1 MNSWADLVKGF
12 GGDLLAETPLG
23 VWAAAVTVWTTIE
36 IAAGDRSSWRE
47 RGANLFAG
55 ALVLLSM
62 WAMLPGL
69 SAIVRGLLSPI
80 GWKPLVLDAHLPSW
94 AAAVVFLAFY
104 DVAYYWF
111 HRAQHA
117 LPALWRIHAI
127 HHSSTELT
135 ASSYARQHA
144 LEHALQTVC
153 VLTPILPFV
162 ALTPA
167 GFAWVAVI
175 GAVLQFGAHAAVPV
189 SLGRWL
195 ISPRQHRVHHSDDR
209 TLSSSNFAAFF
220 PILDVVFGTYRPP
233 QTVETTG
240 LHSGRRLTRIT
251 DILLAPFFR
260 RPL

>member
-1 MNSWADLVKGF
+1 MNSWADLVKDGAS
-12 GGDLLAETPLG
+12 DLVAQTPIG
-23 VWAAAVTVWTTIE
+23 VWAAAVTVWTAIE

-62 WAMLPGL
+62 WAMLPAL
-69 SAIVRGLLSPI
+69 SGIVRALLSPI
-80 GWKPLVLDAHLPSW
+80 AWRPLVLDTHLPSW
-94 AAAVVFLAFY
+94 AAAVLFLALY
-104 DVAYYWF
+104 DAAYYWF

-117 LPALWRIHAI
+117 IPALWRIHAI

-144 LEHALQTVC
+144 LEHALQTLC

-167 GFAWVAVI
+167 GFAWVAAL
-175 GAVLQFGAHAAVPV
+175 GAFIQFGAHSALRF
-189 SLGRWL
+189 SLGAWF
-195 ISPRQHRVHHSDDR
+195 ISPRIHRIHHAACPDD
-209 TLSSSNFAAFF
+209 SGSNFASFL
-220 PILDVVFGTYRPP
+220 PLYDRIFGTYRS
-233 QTVETTG
+233 TAATASVG
-240 LHSGRRLTRIT
+240 LHSGRRLRLGDFIT
-251 DILLAPFFR
+251 APFQR

>member
-12 GGDLLAETPLG
+12 AGDLVAQTPIG
-23 VWAAAVTVWTTIE
+23 VWAAAVTVWTAIE

-62 WAMLPGL
+62 WAMLPAL
-69 SAIVRGLLSPI
+69 SAIVRELLSPI
-80 GWKPLVLDAHLPSW
+80 GWRPLVLDAHLPSW
-94 AAAVVFLAFY
+94 AAAVVFLALY
-104 DVAYYWF
+104 DAAYYWF

-144 LEHALQTVC
+144 LEHALQTLC
-153 VLTPILPFV
+153 VLTPLLPFV

-167 GFAWVAVI
+167 GFAWVAAL
-175 GAVLQFGAHAAVPV
+175 GAFIQFGVHSNVRV
-189 SLGRWL
+189 SLGVWL
-195 ISPRQHRVHHSDDR
+195 ISPRIHRIHHATCPEVSG
-209 TLSSSNFAAFF
+209 SNFASLL
-220 PILDVVFGTYRPP
+220 PIYDCMFGTYRAH
-233 QTVETTG
+233 TRTTSVG
-240 LHSGRRLTRIT
+240 LHSGRRLGLIDLIT
-251 DILLAPFFR
+251 APFQR